1 MASLREIKDHI
12 ASVRST
18 LKITSA
24 MKLVASAKLRK
35 AQQAAEGIRPYTAAL
50 SQMLSAVLSAWQGVS
65 LSLRPSAGADPSQP
79 GGWAPPV
86 TATGGYGCE
95 RDSSLPGGRASSIQG
110 AGVSGEDSPSA
121 TDQNFAEGR
130 MQNGGFCIQTGDFGR
145 SCMQNGAFCIQERVA
160 IVAVASNSSLCGAF
174 NINVVH
180 RVQELVAECKAAGAE
195 VEVIS
200 VGRKMAEAMRKMGF
214 APEDHADLVGRNSF
228 EKSSAFAQELIDAF
242 NSGRFSR
249 ILLVYNHFV
258 STASQKVQVE
268 TYLPFASALTD
279 GLYPPQAGLTAPP
292 SGAGPL
298 PLHPWA
304 DRASG
309 GYSPSAANAAGTAG
323 DSEYILEPS
332 REEILATLL
341 PQVMRLRIH
350 TVLLDSIAA
359 EHAARMLAMQ
369 AASDNAED
377 LLSELTLE
385 YNKGRQQKITSEI
398 LDLVGGA
405 QQ

>member
-50 SQMLSAVLSAWQGVS
+50 SQMLAAVLADGQGSPSVS
-65 LSLRPSAGADPSQP
+65 K
-79 GGWAPPV
+79 
-86 TATGGYGCE
+86 
-95 RDSSLPGGRASSIQG
+95 
-110 AGVSGEDSPSA
+110 PSA
-121 TDQNFAEGR
+121 TGKGPGR
-130 MQNGGFCIQTGDFGR
+130 VPQGEPGPGIARPMADAPAIPDGR
-145 SCMQNGAFCIQERVA
+145 AQNGAIYAREADFGGPRAQNQAFYARETSGADVAGAGRVA

-180 RVQELVAECKAAGAE
+180 RVQELVAECKAAGAG

-242 NSGRFSR
+242 NSGRYTR

-268 TYLPFASALTD
+268 TYMPFGGGQRMGYTLRTP
-279 GLYPPQAGLTAPP
+279 YPPT
-292 SGAGPL
+292 
-298 PLHPWA
+298 
-304 DRASG
+304 D
-309 GYSPSAANAAGTAG
+309 
-323 DSEYILEPS
+323 E
-332 REEILATLL
+332 
-341 PQVMRLRIH
+341 
-350 TVLLDSIAA
+350 
-359 EHAARMLAMQ
+359 
-369 AASDNAED
+369 
-377 LLSELTLE
+377 
-385 YNKGRQQKITSEI
+385 
-398 LDLVGGA
+398 VGGA
-405 QQ
+405 RRLRWEGPSGRLEERIVRLRA

>member
-50 SQMLSAVLSAWQGVS
+50 SQMLAAVLADGQGSPSVS
-65 LSLRPSAGADPSQP
+65 K
-79 GGWAPPV
+79 
-86 TATGGYGCE
+86 
-95 RDSSLPGGRASSIQG
+95 
-110 AGVSGEDSPSA
+110 PSA
-121 TDQNFAEGR
+121 TGKGPGR
-130 MQNGGFCIQTGDFGR
+130 VPQGEPGPGIARPMADAPVIPDGR
-145 SCMQNGAFCIQERVA
+145 AQNGAVYAREADFGGPRAQNQAFYARETSGADVAGAGRVA

-180 RVQELVAECKAAGAE
+180 RVQELVAECKAAGAG

-242 NSGRFSR
+242 NSGRYTR

-268 TYLPFASALTD
+268 TYMPFGGGQRMGYTLRTP
-279 GLYPPQAGLTAPP
+279 YPPTDEVGGAQLCWEGP
-292 SGAGPL
+292 SGRLEEGIA
-298 PLHPWA
+298 H
-304 DRASG
+304 
-309 GYSPSAANAAGTAG
+309 PSAP

-350 TVLLDSIAA
+350 TVLLDSIAS

>member
-50 SQMLSAVLSAWQGVS
+50 SQMLAAVLADGQGSPSVS
-65 LSLRPSAGADPSQP
+65 RP
-79 GGWAPPV
+79 
-86 TATGGYGCE
+86 TATGKG
-95 RDSSLPGGRASSIQG
+95 PGRVPQGEPGPGIARPMADAPVISDGRAPNGAIYAREADFGGPRAQNQAFYARETSGADVAG
-110 AGVSGEDSPSA
+110 AG
-121 TDQNFAEGR
+121 
-130 MQNGGFCIQTGDFGR
+130 
-145 SCMQNGAFCIQERVA
+145 RVA

-180 RVQELVAECKAAGAE
+180 RVQELVAECKAAGAG

-242 NSGRFSR
+242 NSGRYTR

-268 TYLPFASALTD
+268 TYMPFGGGQRMGYTLRTP
-279 GLYPPQAGLTAPP
+279 YPPTDEVGGAQLCWEGP
-292 SGAGPL
+292 SGRLEEGIA
-298 PLHPWA
+298 H
-304 DRASG
+304 
-309 GYSPSAANAAGTAG
+309 PSAP

-350 TVLLDSIAA
+350 TVLLDSIAS

>member
-50 SQMLSAVLSAWQGVS
+50 SQMLAAVMTDASAI
-65 LSLRPSAGADPSQP
+65 PD
-79 GGWAPPV
+79 
-86 TATGGYGCE
+86 
-95 RDSSLPGGRASSIQG
+95 GRA
-110 AGVSGEDSPSA
+110 
-121 TDQNFAEGR
+121 
-130 MQNGGFCIQTGDFGR
+130 
-145 SCMQNGAFCIQERVA
+145 QNGAIYAREADFGGPRAQNQAFYARETSGADVAGAGRVA

-180 RVQELVAECKAAGAE
+180 RVQELVAECKAAGAG

-200 VGRKMAEAMRKMGF
+200 VGRKMAEAMRKAGF
-214 APEDHADLVGRNSF
+214 ASADHSDLVGRNSF

-242 NSGRFSR
+242 NSGHFSR

-268 TYLPFASALTD
+268 TYLPFGGGQRMGYTLRTP
-279 GLYPPQAGLTAPP
+279 YPPTDEVGGAQLRWEGP
-292 SGAGPL
+292 SGRLEEGIA
-298 PLHPWA
+298 H
-304 DRASG
+304 
-309 GYSPSAANAAGTAG
+309 PSAP

>member
-50 SQMLSAVLSAWQGVS
+50 SQMLAAVM
-65 LSLRPSAGADPSQP
+65 AD
-79 GGWAPPV
+79 APAIP
-86 TATGGYGCE
+86 
-95 RDSSLPGGRASSIQG
+95 DGRA
-110 AGVSGEDSPSA
+110 
-121 TDQNFAEGR
+121 
-130 MQNGGFCIQTGDFGR
+130 
-145 SCMQNGAFCIQERVA
+145 QNGAIYARETSGADVAGAGRVA

-180 RVQELVAECKAAGAE
+180 RVQELVAECKAAGAG

-242 NSGRFSR
+242 NAGRYTR

-258 STASQKVQVE
+258 STASQKVQTE
-268 TYLPFASALTD
+268 TYMPFASALTD

-309 GYSPSAANAAGTAG
+309 GYSPSAANATGTAV

-332 REEILATLL
+332 GEEILATLL

>member
-1 MASLREIKDHI
+1 MASLREVKDHI

-35 AQQAAEGIRPYTAAL
+35 AQQAAEGVRPYTEAL
-50 SQMLSAVLSAWQGVS
+50 AGMLASVLAEPTAKSKGQVCDPQG
-65 LSLRPSAGADPSQP
+65 
-79 GGWAPPV
+79 
-86 TATGGYGCE
+86 
-95 RDSSLPGGRASSIQG
+95 ASSTCIAFPQ
-110 AGVSGEDSPSA
+110 APAPASTSTNASASGEGN
-121 TDQNFAEGR
+121 Q
-130 MQNGGFCIQTGDFGR
+130 
-145 SCMQNGAFCIQERVA
+145 RVG
-160 IVAVASNSSLCGAF
+160 IVAVASNSSLCGGF
-174 NINVVH
+174 NVNVIH
-180 RVQELVAECKAAGAE
+180 KVQEMVAEIRAGGGE

-200 VGRKMAEAMRKMGF
+200 VGRKMAEAMRKAGF

-228 EKSSAFAQELIDAF
+228 EKSAAFAQELIDAF

-268 TYLPFASALTD
+268 TYLPFGGGQRMGYTLRTP
-279 GLYPPQAGLTAPP
+279 YPPTDEVGGAQLRWEGP
-292 SGAGPL
+292 SGRLEEGIA
-298 PLHPWA
+298 H
-304 DRASG
+304 
-309 GYSPSAANAAGTAG
+309 PSAP

-341 PQVMRLRIH
+341 PQVMRLRVH

-359 EHAARMLAMQ
+359 EHAARTLAMQ
-369 AASDNAED
+369 AASDNAEE
-377 LLSELTLE
+377 LLGELTLE
-385 YNKGRQQKITSEI
+385 YNKGRQQKITAEI

>member
-50 SQMLSAVLSAWQGVS
+50 SQMLAQVM
-65 LSLRPSAGADPSQP
+65 AD
-79 GGWAPPV
+79 APVIP
-86 TATGGYGCE
+86 
-95 RDSSLPGGRASSIQG
+95 DGRA
-110 AGVSGEDSPSA
+110 
-121 TDQNFAEGR
+121 
-130 MQNGGFCIQTGDFGR
+130 
-145 SCMQNGAFCIQERVA
+145 QNGAIYAREADFGGPRAQNQAFYARETSGADVAGAGRVA

-180 RVQELVAECKAAGAE
+180 RVQELVAECKAAGAG

-242 NSGRFSR
+242 NSGRYTR

-268 TYLPFASALTD
+268 TYMPFGGGQRMGYTLRTP
-279 GLYPPQAGLTAPP
+279 YPPTDEVGGAQLCWEGP
-292 SGAGPL
+292 SGRLEEGIA
-298 PLHPWA
+298 H
-304 DRASG
+304 
-309 GYSPSAANAAGTAG
+309 PSAP

-350 TVLLDSIAA
+350 TVLLDSIAS

>member
-1 MASLREIKDHI
+1 
-12 ASVRST
+12 
-18 LKITSA
+18 
-24 MKLVASAKLRK
+24 
-35 AQQAAEGIRPYTAAL
+35 
-50 SQMLSAVLSAWQGVS
+50 
-65 LSLRPSAGADPSQP
+65 
-79 GGWAPPV
+79 
-86 TATGGYGCE
+86 
-95 RDSSLPGGRASSIQG
+95 
-110 AGVSGEDSPSA
+110 
-121 TDQNFAEGR
+121 
-130 MQNGGFCIQTGDFGR
+130 
-145 SCMQNGAFCIQERVA
+145 MQNGAFCIQERVA

-180 RVQELVAECKAAGAE
+180 RVQELVAECKAAGAG

-214 APEDHADLVGRNSF
+214 APEDHSDLVGRNSF
-228 EKSSAFAQELIDAF
+228 EKSSAFAQGLIDAF
-242 NSGRFSR
+242 NSGRYTR

-268 TYLPFASALTD
+268 TYMPFGGGQRMGYTLRTP
-279 GLYPPQAGLTAPP
+279 YPPTDEVGGAQLRWEGP
-292 SGAGPL
+292 SGRLEEGIA
-298 PLHPWA
+298 H
-304 DRASG
+304 
-309 GYSPSAANAAGTAG
+309 PSAP

-332 REEILATLL
+332 GEEILATLL

-350 TVLLDSIAA
+350 TVLLDSIAS

>member
-1 MASLREIKDHI
+1 MASLREVKDHI

-35 AQQAAEGIRPYTAAL
+35 AQQAAEGVRPYTEAL
-50 SQMLSAVLSAWQGVS
+50 ADMLASVLAEPTAKSKGQVC
-65 LSLRPSAGADPSQP
+65 DPQ
-79 GGWAPPV
+79 W
-86 TATGGYGCE
+86 
-95 RDSSLPGGRASSIQG
+95 ASSTCIAFPQ
-110 AGVSGEDSPSA
+110 APAPASTSTNASAYGEGN
-121 TDQNFAEGR
+121 Q
-130 MQNGGFCIQTGDFGR
+130 
-145 SCMQNGAFCIQERVA
+145 RVG
-160 IVAVASNSSLCGAF
+160 IVAVVSNSSLCGGF
-174 NINVVH
+174 NVNVIH
-180 RVQELVAECKAAGAE
+180 KVQDVVKEIRAGGGE

-200 VGRKMAEAMRKMGF
+200 VGRKMAEAMRKAGF

-228 EKSSAFAQELIDAF
+228 EKSAAFAQELIDAF
-242 NSGRFSR
+242 YSGRFSR

-268 TYLPFASALTD
+268 TYLPFGGGQRMGYTLRTP
-279 GLYPPQAGLTAPP
+279 YPPTDEVGGAQLRWEGP
-292 SGAGPL
+292 SGRLEEGIA
-298 PLHPWA
+298 H
-304 DRASG
+304 
-309 GYSPSAANAAGTAG
+309 PSAP

-341 PQVMRLRIH
+341 PQVMRLRVH

-359 EHAARMLAMQ
+359 EHAARTLAMQ

-377 LLSELTLE
+377 LLGELTLE
-385 YNKGRQQKITSEI
+385 YNKGRQQKITAEI

>member
-50 SQMLSAVLSAWQGVS
+50 SQMLTAVLSAGQGVS
-65 LSLRPSAGADPSQP
+65 PSLRPSAGADPSQP
-79 GGWAPPV
+79 DGWAPPV

-95 RDSSLPGGRASSIQG
+95 RDSSLADRHARPDSADRHARPDRAS
-110 AGVSGEDSPSA
+110 
-121 TDQNFAEGR
+121 
-130 MQNGGFCIQTGDFGR
+130 
-145 SCMQNGAFCIQERVA
+145 VA

-174 NINVVH
+174 NINVIH
-180 RVQELVAECKAAGAE
+180 KVQEVVEECRRAGE
-195 VEVIS
+195 SVEVIS
-200 VGRKMAEAMRKMGF
+200 VGRKMAETMRKAGF
-214 APEDHADLVGRNSF
+214 APEDNADLVGRNSF
-228 EKSSAFAQELIDAF
+228 EKSSAFAQTLIDGF
-242 NSGRFSR
+242 NSGRYSR
-249 ILLVYNHFV
+249 VLLIYNHFV
-258 STASQKVQVE
+258 STASQKVCVE
-268 TYLPFASALTD
+268 TYLPFAM
-279 GLYPPQAGLTAPP
+279 
-292 SGAGPL
+292 
-298 PLHPWA
+298 
-304 DRASG
+304 SG
-309 GYSPSAANAAGTAG
+309 GEELPTSGQEPE
-323 DSEYILEPS
+323 EYILEPG

-341 PQVMRLRIH
+341 PQVMRLRVH

-359 EHAARMLAMQ
+359 EHAARTLAMQ

-377 LLSELTLE
+377 LLGELTLE
-385 YNKGRQQKITSEI
+385 YNKGRQQKITAEI

>member
-50 SQMLSAVLSAWQGVS
+50 SQMLAQVM
-65 LSLRPSAGADPSQP
+65 AD
-79 GGWAPPV
+79 APVIP
-86 TATGGYGCE
+86 
-95 RDSSLPGGRASSIQG
+95 DGRA
-110 AGVSGEDSPSA
+110 
-121 TDQNFAEGR
+121 
-130 MQNGGFCIQTGDFGR
+130 
-145 SCMQNGAFCIQERVA
+145 QNGAIYAREADFGGPRAQNQAFYARETSGADVAGAGRVA

-180 RVQELVAECKAAGAE
+180 RVQELVAECKASGAG

-242 NSGRFSR
+242 NSGRYTR

-268 TYLPFASALTD
+268 TYMPFGGGQRMGYTLRTP
-279 GLYPPQAGLTAPP
+279 YPPTDEVGGAQLCWEGP
-292 SGAGPL
+292 SGRLEEGIA
-298 PLHPWA
+298 H
-304 DRASG
+304 
-309 GYSPSAANAAGTAG
+309 PSAP

-359 EHAARMLAMQ
+359 EHAARTLV
-369 AASDNAED
+369 AADEN
-377 LLSELTLE
+377 
-385 YNKGRQQKITSEI
+385 N
-398 LDLVGGA
+398 V
-405 QQ
+405 

>member
-50 SQMLSAVLSAWQGVS
+50 SQMLTAVLSAGQGVS
-65 LSLRPSAGADPSQP
+65 PSLRPSAVADPSQQS
-79 GGWAPPV
+79 WAPPV

-95 RDSSLPGGRASSIQG
+95 RDSSLAQSASSQPNSSAPATGGYGSERDSSLARHARPDRASCES
-110 AGVSGEDSPSA
+110 AGVYGGGES
-121 TDQNFAEGR
+121 
-130 MQNGGFCIQTGDFGR
+130 
-145 SCMQNGAFCIQERVA
+145 VA

-174 NINVVH
+174 NINVIH
-180 RVQELVAECKAAGAE
+180 KVQEVVEECRRAGE
-195 VEVIS
+195 SVEVIS
-200 VGRKMAEAMRKMGF
+200 VGRKMAEAMRKAGF
-214 APEDHADLVGRNSF
+214 APEDNADLVGRNSF
-228 EKSSAFAQELIDAF
+228 EKSSEFAQTLIDAF
-242 NSGRFSR
+242 NAGRYSR
-249 ILLVYNHFV
+249 VLLIYNHFV
-258 STASQKVQVE
+258 STASQKVCVE
-268 TYLPFASALTD
+268 TYLPFHPSDRHARPDSAD
-279 GLYPPQAGLTAPP
+279 RHAQP
-292 SGAGPL
+292 
-298 PLHPWA
+298 
-304 DRASG
+304 DRASVIL
-309 GYSPSAANAAGTAG
+309 
-323 DSEYILEPS
+323 SESEESDYILEPS

-341 PQVMRLRIH
+341 PQVMRLRVH

-359 EHAARMLAMQ
+359 EHAARTLAMQ

-377 LLSELTLE
+377 LLGELTLE
-385 YNKGRQQKITSEI
+385 YNKGRQQKITAEI

>member
-50 SQMLSAVLSAWQGVS
+50 SQMLAAVLSAGQGVS
-65 LSLRPSAGADPSQP
+65 PSLRPSAVADPSQP

-95 RDSSLPGGRASSIQG
+95 RDSSLADRHARPDSAGSHARPDRAS
-110 AGVSGEDSPSA
+110 
-121 TDQNFAEGR
+121 
-130 MQNGGFCIQTGDFGR
+130 
-145 SCMQNGAFCIQERVA
+145 VA

-174 NINVVH
+174 NINVIH
-180 RVQELVAECKAAGAE
+180 KVQEVVEECRRAGE
-195 VEVIS
+195 SVEVIS
-200 VGRKMAEAMRKMGF
+200 VGRKMAEAMRKAGF
-214 APEDHADLVGRNSF
+214 APEDNPDLVGRNSF
-228 EKSSAFAQELIDAF
+228 EKSSAFAQTLIDGF
-242 NSGRFSR
+242 SSGRYNR
-249 ILLVYNHFV
+249 VLLIYNHFV
-258 STASQKVQVE
+258 STASQKVCVE
-268 TYLPFASALTD
+268 TYLPFAM
-279 GLYPPQAGLTAPP
+279 
-292 SGAGPL
+292 SGSEEL
-298 PLHPWA
+298 PT
-304 DRASG
+304 SG
-309 GYSPSAANAAGTAG
+309 QEPE
-323 DSEYILEPS
+323 EYIMEPG

-359 EHAARMLAMQ
+359 EHAARTLAMQ

-377 LLSELTLE
+377 LLGELTLE
-385 YNKGRQQKITSEI
+385 YNKGRQQKITAEI

>member
-1 MASLREIKDHI
+1 MASLREVKDHI

-35 AQQAAEGIRPYTAAL
+35 AQQAAEGVRPYTEAL
-50 SQMLSAVLSAWQGVS
+50 ADMLASVLAEPTAKSKGQVCDPQGAS
-65 LSLRPSAGADPSQP
+65 STCIAFPQ
-79 GGWAPPV
+79 APAP
-86 TATGGYGCE
+86 ASTGGY
-95 RDSSLPGGRASSIQG
+95 DSEMDSTIPANTS
-110 AGVSGEDSPSA
+110 VSGEGN
-121 TDQNFAEGR
+121 Q
-130 MQNGGFCIQTGDFGR
+130 
-145 SCMQNGAFCIQERVA
+145 RVG

-174 NINVVH
+174 NINVIH
-180 RVQELVAECKAAGAE
+180 KVQDVVKEIRAGGGE

-200 VGRKMAEAMRKMGF
+200 VGRKMAEAMRKAGF

-228 EKSSAFAQELIDAF
+228 EKSAAFAQELIDAF

-268 TYLPFASALTD
+268 TYLPFGGGQRMGYTLRTP
-279 GLYPPQAGLTAPP
+279 YPPTDEVGGAQLRWEGP
-292 SGAGPL
+292 SGRLEEGIA
-298 PLHPWA
+298 H
-304 DRASG
+304 
-309 GYSPSAANAAGTAG
+309 PSAP

-341 PQVMRLRIH
+341 PQVMRLRVH

-359 EHAARMLAMQ
+359 EHAARTLAMQ
-369 AASDNAED
+369 AASDNAEE
-377 LLSELTLE
+377 LLGELTLE
-385 YNKGRQQKITSEI
+385 YNKGRQQKITAEI